1 MRVICTH
8 ENLKKSLGLV
18 TRVSSGNLT
27 LPILNNILIKTDNNL
42 LKLERFLKVFIIK

>member
-42 LKLERFLKVFIIK
+42 FIRKNRKRDRS